1 MKLLIQLLASASILA
16 ACASPPQPSTSL
28 ETPTN
33 SKPLDDTMSLNILTQ
48 GHTEFAFDLYQQLRE
63 NPDKDGENIFISPLS
78 ISTAFGL
85 AYAGAKGETAKE
97 MASVLR
103 YTLAEDQ
110 LHPAIGKLTN
120 AVEND
125 TEGQLF
131 QMANALFVNQD
142 TVLEPDYLTLTKAAY
157 KAEETRANFK
167 AKPKQAI
174 EIINDWVKIR
184 TRGLIPKTLKY
195 SKDTHK
201 IRNVMVNTAYLK
213 AGWARPFSAANT
225 KSENFTSP
233 TGNIKTPLMHRTG
246 KLLYTKRRGHSAIIL
261 PYQAGTMSLIAILP
275 DKENGLPK
283 LEAKLSP
290 KFLEGLLKSF
300 TQKTRYEVELTLPK
314 IDLKDD
320 YKLKEDLDK
329 MGMPLAFSNNADF
342 SGRIDPTKQ
351 PDRYSTKLG
360 EVIHKTVLKVDEK
373 GTEAAAVTTIDE
385 IITVGAP
392 RKKPKKV
399 EFKADHP
406 FLFLIR
412 HNETGAILFMG
423 RINNP
428 ITK

>member
-1 MKLLIQLLASASILA
+1 MKLLIQLLASASILV
-16 ACASPPQPSTSL
+16 ACTSL
-28 ETPTN
+28 PQSPTPTEIAD
-33 SKPLDDTMSLNILTQ
+33 SKKPIDSAMKLDMLTQ
-48 GHTEFAFDLYQQLRE
+48 GHTEFAFDLYKKLSE
-63 NPDKDGENIFISPLS
+63 NPGKTDKNIFISSLS

-97 MASVLR
+97 MASVLH
-103 YTLAEDQ
+103 YTLPENQ
-110 LHPAIGKLTN
+110 LHPAMGTLIN
-120 AVEND
+120 SVEDD

-157 KAEETRANFK
+157 KADETRVNFK
-167 AKPKQAI
+167 TQPKQAI
-174 EIINDWVKIR
+174 ETINNWVKVR

-195 SKDTHK
+195 TKDTHK
-201 IRNVMVNTAYLK
+201 TRNVMVNTAYLK

-225 KSENFTSP
+225 KSENFTAP

-246 KLLYTKRRGHSAIIL
+246 KMLYTKRRGHSAIIL
-261 PYQAGTMSLIAILP
+261 PYKSGTMSLIAILP

-320 YKLKEDLDK
+320 YKLAKDLDE
-329 MGMPLAFSNNADF
+329 MGMSQAFSDWADF
-342 SGRIDPTKQ
+342 SGRIDPAKQ
-351 PDRYSTKLG
+351 PDAYPTKLG
-360 EVIHKTVLKVDEK
+360 QVIHKTVLKVDED
-373 GTEAAAVTTIDE
+373 GTEAAAVTAIDE
-385 IITVGAP
+385 IIIVSAP

-399 EFKADHP
+399 EFKADRP

-428 ITK
+428 MTE